1 MKKLFDRYLPALLL
15 VVLAAATLLA
25 FLDPGAGSLLPWLV
39 LLALAGGVY
48 LSRSAGEE
56 EEDEFFAWKEEYA
69 VGIEAIDQ
77 DHRRMLS
84 LVNNLKA
91 AALCRTGE
99 AFERQTLRE
108 LVDYTHYH
116 FQREEKL
123 MEEHGYPDLEGHKA
137 QHDQMIIQVDTFMR
151 RYEERG
157 REALAEVVEYLKQ
170 WMLQHVNGTDRKFV
184 PYLREHGVR

>member
-1 MKKLFDRYLPALLL
+1 MKKLFDRYLPAALL
-15 VVLAAATLLA
+15 VVLAVAALLA

-48 LSRSAGEE
+48 LSRNAEE

-69 VGIEAIDQ
+69 VGIETIDQ
-77 DHRRMLS
+77 DRRRMLS

-99 AFERQTLRE
+99 AFERQILQE

-123 MEEHGYPDLEGHKA
+123 MEEYGYPDLEGHKA

-170 WMLQHVNGTDRKFV
+170 WLLQHVNGTDKKFV
-184 PYLREHGVR
+184 PYLQEQGVR

>member
-1 MKKLFDRYLPALLL
+1 MKKLFDRYLPAALL
-15 VVLAAATLLA
+15 VVLAVAALLA

-48 LSRSAGEE
+48 LSRNAEE

-69 VGIEAIDQ
+69 VGIETIDQ

-99 AFERQTLRE
+99 AFERQILQE

-123 MEEHGYPDLEGHKA
+123 MEEYGYPDLEGHKA

-170 WMLQHVNGTDRKFV
+170 WLLQHVNGTDKKFV
-184 PYLREHGVR
+184 PYLQEQGVR